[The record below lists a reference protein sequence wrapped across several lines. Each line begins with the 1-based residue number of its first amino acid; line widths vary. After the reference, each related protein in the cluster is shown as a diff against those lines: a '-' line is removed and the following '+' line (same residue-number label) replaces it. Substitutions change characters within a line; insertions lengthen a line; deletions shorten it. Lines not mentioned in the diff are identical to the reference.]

1 MPDDGRMSSLPV
13 QLRPYRP
20 TDLLALY
27 DVCLRT
33 GDSGVDASTLY
44 RDPLLLGHVYAAPYA
59 TFHPELS
66 FVLDDG
72 QRAVGYVLGVPD
84 SRAYA
89 ARCEDEW
96 SPLLR
101 GLYPRPD
108 ESDSSR
114 DGRLLRL
121 VHRGY
126 RAPESG
132 WLEAYPAHLHIDLL
146 PEAQGNGNGRRLIG
160 ALLEALRAQGVPGVH
175 LGVGT
180 RNVRAQGFYQRLGFR
195 LLESGEGALIYGM
208 LVD

>member
-1 MPDDGRMSSLPV
+1 MPDDGRMPNLT
-13 QLRPYRP
+13 LRPYRP

-27 DVCLRT
+27 DICLRT

-66 FVLDDG
+66 FVLDDTR
-72 QRAVGYVLGVPD
+72 RAVGYVLGVPD

-89 ARCEDEW
+89 ARCEADW

-101 GLYPRPD
+101 SLYPLPGETD
-108 ESDSSR
+108 TSR
-114 DGRLLRL
+114 DARLLRAI
-121 VHRGY
+121 HRGY
-126 RAPESG
+126 RAPDSD
-132 WLEAYPAHLHIDLL
+132 WLAAYPAHLHIDLL
-146 PEAQGNGNGRRLIG
+146 PEAQGGGHGRRLIT
-160 ALLEALRAQGVPGVH
+160 ALLEGLRAQGVSGVH

-180 RNVRAQGFYQRLGFR
+180 RNVLAQGFYQRLGFK

-208 LVD
+208 LLD